1 MQKQFLILTFSPSPN
16 TRYFSVGGKKSFAHL
31 IKWDFSYSEEG
42 YRYPVERMQT
52 LTDFAGK
59 KQVIVLYDVDGITR
73 EFLVTIP
80 GI

>member
-1 MQKQFLILTFSPSPN
+1 MQKQFLILTFFPSPN
-16 TRYFSVGGKKSFAHL
+16 TRFAHL